1 MATLN
6 EKGQEVLDPTPISL
20 KVPFNR
26 PEPLHQRIRR
36 MILLAQQEAG
46 PDFETEADANDFDV
60 PDDPNPDPTSPWEEH
75 FMPSEETVSEKTGVP
90 SATEVS
96 ELTVEQAKELLR
108 RAEAAAAQKAEADSA
123 EATPEPSA

>member
-1 MATLN
+1 MGTLN
-6 EKGQEVLDPTPISL
+6 EKGQEVLDPTPIAF

-46 PDFETEADANDFDV
+46 PDFETEEDANDFDV

-75 FMPSEETVSEKTGVP
+75 FMPPVETVSEKTGVP
-90 SATEVS
+90 STTEVT

-108 RAEAAAAQKAEADSA
+108 RAESAASAQAEKNTA